1 MGWERCKP
9 RYPGVT
15 HVPRTP
21 PQRENFPPTDPF
33 FGTLGPETLGPA
45 KPKFRARAYQCRM
58 RFGQKKYLGK
68 NAMATHGGP
77 SVLAESTSLFAM
89 S

>member
-1 MGWERCKP
+1 MTGGFSGDERVS
-9 RYPGVT
+9 RSLERDT
-15 HVPRTP
+15 HT
-21 PQRENFPPTDPF
+21 Q
-33 FGTLGPETLGPA
+33 
-45 KPKFRARAYQCRM
+45 YQCRM